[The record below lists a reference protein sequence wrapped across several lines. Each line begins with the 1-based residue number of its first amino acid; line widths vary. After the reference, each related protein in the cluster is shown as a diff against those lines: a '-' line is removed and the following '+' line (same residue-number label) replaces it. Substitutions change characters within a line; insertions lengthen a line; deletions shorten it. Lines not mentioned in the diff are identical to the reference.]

1 MLAAAF
7 LAAAACGDVGEPAA
21 RAARDQGQR
30 RPNIVLVV
38 VDTLRADHLTP
49 YGYSRPT
56 TPNVQALLAD
66 RGVVVDEAYAPAPWT
81 IPSIVSLL
89 ASRWPGELL
98 STDPGAAALPPNVP
112 NIATA
117 LRSLGYETAAF
128 VGNPTLDKGL
138 GFANGFD
145 TYVLPESLVA
155 GLEKDHAD
163 RITTHALKWLRDSPH
178 EKPFFIYA
186 HYLDPHDPYDNPE
199 VVDNRSPFESATT
212 STLSGRDV
220 HGVFLGKI
228 PLRDPAADVA
238 HLSALYDT
246 EIQYFDGS
254 LRWLLAAFEGERLG
268 DTLFV
273 LTADHG
279 EELYDHGGWKHGRTL
294 YQEQLRVPMVWRW
307 DGRLPAGIRVGGPV
321 RLLDVAPTLLDAAG
335 GIAPDSWQGRS
346 LLPLLQGEGRG
357 RRPFLFA
364 QHLADGP
371 PRAALVGKRWKLIL
385 FDRRRAFAPGG
396 ELEDILYHQELRRLS
411 RIELYDLEHDPGE
424 HRNLAAQRPDLVA
437 ALAPQLEARLA
448 EQTPGV
454 RVMLT
459 GAAPGITVGLEVR
472 LRRPAQTWSSW
483 FLADDDRVELDGD
496 SLRVRLLGEAL
507 PKGIVLPAADVQSI
521 DVVGPRGLPV
531 RLAGS
536 RGAYGGGEVSLQ
548 AALHAGWPGQPADGP
563 TLWLW
568 ASPQRT
574 FDAQRNPETMKR
586 LKALGY
592 AG

>member
-1 MLAAAF
+1 MFAAACV
-7 LAAAACGDVGEPAA
+7 AAAACGDVGEPPA
-21 RAARDQGQR
+21 RAARDHGER

-38 VDTLRADHLTP
+38 VDTLRPDHLTP
-49 YGYSRPT
+49 YGSTRPT
-56 TPNVQALLAD
+56 SPNVQSLLAD
-66 RGVVVDEAYAPAPWT
+66 RGVVVEEAYAPAPWT

-98 STDPGAAALPPNVP
+98 STDPGAAALPPAVP
-112 NIATA
+112 SLAGA
-117 LRSLGYETAAF
+117 LRSLGYDTAAF
-128 VGNPTLDKGL
+128 IGNPTLDKSL

-163 RITTHALKWLRDSPH
+163 RITTRALKWLRDSPH
-178 EKPFFIYA
+178 RKPFFIYA

-199 VVDNRSPFESATT
+199 VVDGRAPFESGTT
-212 STLSGRDV
+212 STLGGRDV

-246 EIQYFDGS
+246 EIHYFDRS

-294 YQEQLRVPMVWRW
+294 YQEQLRVPMIWRW
-307 DGRLPAGIRVGGPV
+307 DGRLPAGTRVAGPV
-321 RLLDVAPTLLDAAG
+321 RLLDVAPTLLEAAG
-335 GIAPDSWQGRS
+335 ASAPASWQGRS
-346 LLPLLQGEGRG
+346 LLPLLAGERRS
-357 RRPFLFA
+357 RRPLIFA

-371 PRAALVGKRWKLIL
+371 PRAALVGRRWKLIL
-385 FDRRRAFAPGG
+385 FDRRRQFVPGG
-396 ELEDILYHQELRRLS
+396 ELEAILYHQELGRLQ
-411 RIELYDLEHDPGE
+411 RVELYDLEHDPGE
-424 HRNLAAQRPDLVA
+424 HRNLAVERPDLVA
-437 ALAPQLEARLA
+437 ALAPQLEERLA
-448 EQTPGV
+448 EQTPGL

-459 GAAPGITVGLEVR
+459 GAEPGTTVDVAVR
-472 LRRPAQTWSSW
+472 LRRPAQWTSW
-483 FLADDDRVELDGD
+483 FLAEDDRVELSGD
-496 SLRVRLLGEAL
+496 SLRLRLSGDAL
-507 PKGIVLPAADVQSI
+507 PKGVVLPTAGDVQAV
-521 DVVGPRGLPV
+521 DVVAPRGLPV

-536 RGAYGGGEVSLQ
+536 GGPYGGGEVSPA
-548 AALHAGWPGQPADGP
+548 AALRAGWPGEPAAGP
-563 TLWLW
+563 TVWLW
-568 ASPQRT
+568 ASPPRT
-574 FDAQRNPETMKR
+574 VGAERNPETVKR

>member
-21 RAARDQGQR
+21 RAARDHGDG

-49 YGYSRPT
+49 YGYARPT
-56 TPNVQALLAD
+56 TPNVQSLLAD

-98 STDPGAAALPPNVP
+98 SPDPGAAALPPTVP
-112 NIATA
+112 NLATA
-117 LRSLGYETAAF
+117 LRARGYETAAF
-128 VGNPTLDKGL
+128 VGNPTLDKSL

-163 RITTHALKWLRDSPH
+163 RITAHALKWLRASPH
-178 EKPFFIYA
+178 RKPFFLYA

-199 VVDNRSPFESATT
+199 VVDGRAPFESGTT
-212 STLSGRDV
+212 STLNGRDV

-228 PLRDPAADVA
+228 PLLDPAADVA

-246 EIQYFDGS
+246 EIHYFDRS

-268 DTLFV
+268 ETLFV

-294 YQEQLRVPMVWRW
+294 YQEQLRVPMIWRW
-307 DGRLPAGIRVGGPV
+307 EGRLPAGTRIAGPV

-335 GIAPDSWQGRS
+335 GSVPDSWQGRS
-346 LLPLLQGEGRG
+346 LLPLLQGERRN

-371 PRAALVGKRWKLIL
+371 PRAALLGRRWKLIL
-385 FDRRRAFAPGG
+385 FDRRRQFVPGG
-396 ELEDILYHQELRRLS
+396 ELDDILYHQELRRLA
-411 RIELYDLEHDPGE
+411 RVELYDLEHDPGE
-424 HRNLAAQRPDLVA
+424 HHNLAAQRPDLVA
-437 ALAPQLEARLA
+437 ALAPQLEERLA
-448 EQTPGV
+448 EQTPGL

-459 GAAPGITVGLEVR
+459 GAELGTTVDVQVR
-472 LRRPAQTWSSW
+472 LRKSEETWSSW
-483 FLADDDRVELDGD
+483 FLADDDRVELEGG
-496 SLRVRLLGEAL
+496 SLRVRLSGEAL
-507 PKGIVLPAADVQSI
+507 PKGVVLPAADVQSI
-521 DVVGPRGLPV
+521 DVAAPRGLPV
-531 RLAGS
+531 RLAASG
-536 RGAYGGGEVSLQ
+536 RAYGGGEVSL
-548 AALHAGWPGQPADGP
+548 AAAMHAGWPAQPADGP

-574 FDAQRNPETMKR
+574 FDAQRNPETVKR